1 MRYMRAA
8 RRARATMDTVTMV
21 TVKELI
27 ASLSRLSLFPIIFS
41 ITLDDSKFLDSMLCS
56 FSWSSMVAE
65 KLLFIDL
72 LLNRIS
78 IQKI

>member
-27 ASLSRLSLFPIIFS
+27 ASLSRLSLFPIN
-41 ITLDDSKFLDSMLCS
+41 FL
-56 FSWSSMVAE
+56 
-65 KLLFIDL
+65 
-72 LLNRIS
+72 
-78 IQKI
+78 